1 MAKLI
6 DYQLVN
12 NISANTQLMGLVV
25 NGSNFETVRVS
36 RNALGNYVQSLID
49 ASAGTGEP
57 GKDGREIELRNDGTN
72 IVWRYVGDPA
82 WIILVSLASLKG
94 DKGEPGNPGTPGTP
108 GTPGANGKD
117 GDPGKSA
124 TVTVGTVS
132 TGQPGSPVSV
142 TNSGT
147 ASDAILNFTIP
158 RGAVGETGDSATVA
172 VGTTTTGTAGTN
184 ASVTNVGTAND
195 AILNFT
201 IPRGA
206 QGIQGNPG
214 TNGVDG
220 KDGKDGDPGLQGD
233 PGAAATIALGTV
245 STGAPGSNAQVI
257 NTGTNNAAVFNFTIP
272 RGDAGAKGDN
282 GTGATVSVGTVTTG
296 AAGSNATITNSGT
309 NTQAV
314 FDFTIPRGDK
324 GTDGNAADISNL
336 THAAASKATPVD
348 ADEIPLID
356 SASTWTLKKLTW
368 ANIKAALTSAFLPRT
383 GGDID
388 GNINLTGNSRKIA
401 ADFSNSTLGNR
412 TIFQTNVTNGVTGLY
427 VAPNGTSQI
436 SGVSVTSSSDIAN
449 SSIGGITQ
457 FNTDFRISSSASG
470 SGTYVPMTFYT
481 NGIERMRI
489 ATDGSFAFA
498 GNVSVT
504 GNARRIV
511 GDMSNTT
518 LGDRVTLQTS
528 TPNALS
534 ILGIM
539 PSGIGTISGY
549 RTHGGNDPAN
559 ASVGD
564 LVILGGSEVRL
575 NSGAVGTGSYL
586 PMTFYTNGVER
597 MRISVDGKVGI
608 GAGQLVMPF
617 TASNVNMT
625 GGAPLTTGSGTD
637 PNASTRLQGGS
648 VAMDFGTYQSG
659 EAWIQARLFNNYAS
673 NMPIRMNPN
682 GGAVNFGPDGFGFA
696 TGSGG
701 TVTQPTSKNT
711 NITINKVSGRIV
723 THNSSLAV
731 NTTAA
736 FIIYNDK
743 VTVNDVVLITGVLTS
758 DADPGN
764 YRISVLWVNTGAISV
779 SITNV
784 GASTLAQA
792 VSFNF
797 AIIKGATV

>member
-12 NISANTQLMGLVV
+12 NINANTQLMGLVV

-36 RNALGNYVQSLID
+36 RNALGNYVQALID
-49 ASAGTGEP
+49 ASAGSGQP
-57 GKDGREIELRNDGTN
+57 GKDGREIELKNDGTN

-94 DKGEPGNPGTPGTP
+94 NKGDTGNPGTPGTP
-108 GTPGANGKD
+108 GAPGANGKD

-142 TNSGT
+142 TNTGT

-220 KDGKDGDPGLQGD
+220 KDGKDGDPGLPGD

-272 RGDAGAKGDN
+272 RGDAGAKGEN
-282 GTGATVSVGTVTTG
+282 GTAATVSIGTVTTG
-296 AAGSNATITNSGT
+296 AAGSDATITNSGT

-314 FDFTIPRGDK
+314 FNFTIPRGDK

-336 THAAASKATPVD
+336 THAAASKTTPVD

-356 SASTWTLKKLTW
+356 SASTWILKKLTW
-368 ANIKAALTSAFLPRT
+368 ANIKAALSSVFLPRT
-383 GGDID
+383 GGDVD
-388 GNINLTGNSRKIA
+388 GSINLTGTGRKIT

-449 SSIGGITQ
+449 STIGGITQ

-470 SGTYVPMTFYT
+470 AGIYVPMTFHT

-489 ATDGSFAFA
+489 ATDGSFTLG

-518 LGDRVTLQTS
+518 LGDRLTFQTS
-528 TPNALS
+528 APNALS

-539 PSGIGTISGY
+539 PSGTGTISGY

-586 PMTFYTNGVER
+586 PMTFYTNGTER
-597 MRISVDGKVGI
+597 GRINVDGKVGF
-608 GAGQLVMPF
+608 GTTNPVMAF
-617 TASNVNMT
+617 TVSNTAMT
-625 GGAPLTTGSGTD
+625 GGAPLTTGSGND
-637 PNASTRLQGGS
+637 PNCAARLQGGS
-648 VAMDFGTYQSG
+648 VALDFGTYAAGDS
-659 EAWIQARLFNNYAS
+659 WIQSRLFTDYTTT
-673 NMPIRMNPN
+673 MPIRLNPN
-682 GGAVNFGPDGFGFA
+682 GGAVYMGPSGFGFT

-701 TVTQPTSKNT
+701 SVTQATSKTTTVSLNR
-711 NITINKVSGRIV
+711 VSGQIKLN
-723 THNSSLAV
+723 NSPLAAGASATFQLNNTYIANTDILLLTLRGDFSTANYSLRGNV
-731 NTTAA
+731 GTGGGE
-736 FIIYNDK
+736 
-743 VTVNDVVLITGVLTS
+743 IT
-758 DADPGN
+758 
-764 YRISVLWVNTGAISV
+764 
-779 SITNV
+779 ITNV
-784 GASTLAQA
+784 STGSLSEA
-792 VSFNF
+792 VVFNF
-797 AIIKGATV
+797 VIIKGTAS